1 MYTECIVVHILVNV
15 LLTHFVYLNTK
26 WLGGSKGKHS
36 CKFDKFC
43 QMISCRL
50 LLIYNTPMNFTCLS
64 IKQFETLWSLPIS
77 QWNMACHVNLISISL
92 IKGDVIDLL
101 MCIRT
106 ICISFSVNK
115 LFILLPILFHWS
127 IYIYIS
133 LPTCIYIT
141 SSGSL
146 YIKKISIL
154 SANIYKL
161 LHVTFLCVWYYAQ
174 LKNFI

>member
-1 MYTECIVVHILVNV
+1 MYTECIIVHILVNV

-50 LLIYNTPMNFTCLS
+50 LLVYNTPMNFTCLP

-77 QWNMACHVNLISISL
+77 QWNMAYHVNLTFLSLRVMSL
-92 IKGDVIDLL
+92 I
-101 MCIRT
+101 
-106 ICISFSVNK
+106 FSCVLE
-115 LFILLPILFHWS
+115 LFEFPFLWTSSSYYRKYCSIG

-133 LPTCIYIT
+133 LSTCIYHFQWQF
-141 SSGSL
+141 
-146 YIKKISIL
+146 
-154 SANIYKL
+154 IY
-161 LHVTFLCVWYYAQ
+161 
-174 LKNFI
+174 